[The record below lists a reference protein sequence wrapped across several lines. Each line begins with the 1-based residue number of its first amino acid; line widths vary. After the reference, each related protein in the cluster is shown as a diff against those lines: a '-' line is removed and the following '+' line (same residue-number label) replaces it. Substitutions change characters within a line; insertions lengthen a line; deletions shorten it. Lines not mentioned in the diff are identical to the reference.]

1 MSLMIEQLFYETRA
15 IISIF
20 EGVNKSKFSNKISQN
35 GIVEKSADVYL
46 FGTMGP
52 LDRNVWPQLINYFQK
67 YSLVRQQL
75 PVIKFSR
82 RYIAAERGYRFLPR
96 FHIIISA
103 EFMKE
108 AVACKRQSQ
117 SKFAPFDGI

>member
-1 MSLMIEQLFYETRA
+1 MIEQLFYETRA

-52 LDRNVWPQLINYFQK
+52 LDRNV
-67 YSLVRQQL
+67 
-75 PVIKFSR
+75 
-82 RYIAAERGYRFLPR
+82 
-96 FHIIISA
+96 
-103 EFMKE
+103 
-108 AVACKRQSQ
+108 
-117 SKFAPFDGI
+117 